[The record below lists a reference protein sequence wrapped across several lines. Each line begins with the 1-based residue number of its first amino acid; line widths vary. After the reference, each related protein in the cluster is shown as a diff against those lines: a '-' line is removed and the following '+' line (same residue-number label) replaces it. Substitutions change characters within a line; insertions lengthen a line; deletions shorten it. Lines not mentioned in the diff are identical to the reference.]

1 MLKHSVSLLSLLV
14 ISMLVLT
21 FIPGYAFSTRTHA
34 EPSIVAAALDA
45 HVTKAKAH
53 ADDGPARY
61 IVQLTDPP
69 LATYTGGIVGIP
81 ATNPRLA
88 GTNRLDPQSVASQ
101 RYRAYLALQRQ
112 QVIVA
117 AEQVLGD
124 ELIVEQ
130 VFATAFN
137 GFVSVLSPEQAT
149 QLAALPGVVQV
160 TREAYRQLHTNS
172 GPSIIGASQL
182 DTRPAI
188 FRADLGGA
196 NEVPPVSSEATGSAT
211 FHYDATS
218 KMLSF
223 TISSIGVTVSG
234 PGAHIHQAAAD
245 ANGPAVVDLAPYQL
259 VNGQFLGSVILS
271 QAVEDALFAGELYI
285 NLHEAPDFLT
295 GKIRG
300 QILPNRGE
308 GVLVGVIDTGIDP
321 FNPAFA
327 ATGADGYTHTNP
339 FGEGVYKGVCADP
352 ESPAY
357 HDGFRCNAKLV
368 GAYTFPASSE
378 SFDPMGRTSPFDDHG
393 HGSHTASTAA
403 GNILQNVQ
411 AEGSTFD
418 QIGGVAAHANLIIYD
433 GCLYDGCPT
442 SALVGAIDQATQD
455 GVAVINYSIG
465 GYSRDPWVEPDALAF
480 RNALEAGILA
490 SVSAGNSGPDAATIG
505 APSNAPWVMSI
516 AATTKTDLTAD
527 FSSRGPDATVPDVLK
542 PDVAA
547 PGVGIIA
554 AVTVHWTGEPQ
565 FAVASGTSMAAP
577 HNAGAAALLRQRY
590 PAWTPSEVRS
600 ALMTTAEHTSD
611 DPFEVGAGRINV
623 GRAMRA
629 GFVLDETAANFAA
642 ADPTLG
648 GNVTTLNLPSLTNR
662 NCFGECVWIRTLKS
676 TLPVTTTWTP
686 AFTGTT
692 GLAVT
697 VSPAMITL
705 APGATQIITIT
716 ASGSELAVEAGG
728 TEARGYLT
736 FTPAIAVLS
745 ATGDL
750 PRASFPLAI
759 EVRNSNLPA
768 TINIRTNAL
777 TQTIELDT
785 TAIAITDLQQA
796 VYGMVQPDRQR
807 IRLSYYSRMYTKVLT
822 PSLDRTMGIIVETAN
837 STAPDVDL
845 VVGFDNNNDGI
856 LESKEVLCFGFNYS
870 AEETCDLFGLP
881 NLRDKYG
888 LAEDANLLIIVWL
901 WASSEADVDTVDL
914 YTAVVP
920 TTPIEP
926 GNLTITGPQNQP
938 IGQPFKLRVGWS
950 LPDDSML
957 REHFYGAFT
966 LGSAPGPTTSHNL
979 GLTRINIHYVPH
991 IAYLPWLAV
1000 PFPSYEN
1007 QFVELPPS
1015 SGPE

>member
-1 MLKHSVSLLSLLV
+1 MLA
-14 ISMLVLT
+14 LT
-21 FIPGYAFSTRTHA
+21 FIPGYAFSTHTHA
-34 EPSIVAAALDA
+34 EPSVVAAALDA

-61 IVQLTDPP
+61 IVLLADPP
-69 LATYTGGIVGIP
+69 LATYAGGIAGIP
-81 ATNPRLA
+81 ATNPRVA
-88 GTNRLDPQSVASQ
+88 GTSQLDPQSVTSQ

-124 ELIVEQ
+124 EIIVEQ
-130 VFATAFN
+130 VFTTAFN
-137 GFVSVLSPEQAT
+137 GFVSVLSHEQAT

-160 TREAYRQLHTNS
+160 TREAYRQLHTNI

-188 FRADLGGA
+188 FRADLTGT

-211 FHYDATS
+211 FHYDAIS
-218 KMLSF
+218 KLLRF
-223 TISSIGVTVSG
+223 TISSRGVTISG

-271 QAVEDALFAGELYI
+271 QAVEDALFAGELYV

-339 FGEGVYKGVCADP
+339 FGEGVYKGVCADA

-357 HDGFRCNAKLV
+357 HDGFRCNDKLV
-368 GAYTFPASSE
+368 GAYTFPATSE
-378 SFDPMGRTSPFDDHG
+378 SPDPMWRASPFDDYG
-393 HGSHTASTAA
+393 HGSHTASTAV
-403 GNILQNVQ
+403 GNVLHNVQ

-418 QIGGVAAHANLIIYD
+418 KIGGVAPHANLIIYD
-433 GCLYDGCPT
+433 GCSIYEGCPT

-455 GVAVINYSIG
+455 GVTVINYSIG
-465 GYSRDPWVEPDALAF
+465 GYSSDPWVEPDAVAF

-490 SVSAGNSGPDAATIG
+490 SVSAGNSGPYTGTIG

-516 AATTKTDLTAD
+516 AATTKADLTAE
-527 FSSRGPDATVPDVLK
+527 FSSRGPDTTVPDVLK

-547 PGVGIIA
+547 PGVDIIA
-554 AVTVHWTGEPQ
+554 AVTVNAMGEPR
-565 FAVASGTSMAAP
+565 FAVSSGTSMAAP

-590 PAWTPSEVRS
+590 PSWTPSEVRS

-642 ADPTLG
+642 ADPTLD

-697 VSPAMITL
+697 VSPATITL
-705 APGATQIITIT
+705 APGATQTITIT
-716 ASGSELAVEAGG
+716 ASGSELPVEAGG

-759 EVRNSNLPA
+759 EMRNSNLPA

-785 TAIAITDLQQA
+785 TAIAITDLQHA
-796 VYGMVQPDRQR
+796 VYGMVQSDRQR

-837 STAPDVDL
+837 STALDVDIF
-845 VVGFDNNNDGI
+845 VGFDNNNDGI
-856 LESKEVLCFGFNYS
+856 LESKEVLCVGFTYS

-881 NLRDKYG
+881 HLRDKYG

-901 WASSEADVDTVDL
+901 WASSDTAVETVDL

-920 TTPIEP
+920 TTPIDL

-938 IGQPFKLRVGWS
+938 AGEPFKLRVGWS

-957 REHFYGAFT
+957 RERFYGAFT
-966 LGSAPGPTTSHNL
+966 LGSAPGATTSQNL

-991 IAYLPWLAV
+991 IAYLPFLAS
-1000 PFPSYEN
+1000 PFPSFEN
-1007 QFVELPPS
+1007 QVVDVVHLLPAS
-1015 SGPE
+1015 DRRK

>member
-1 MLKHSVSLLSLLV
+1 MIKRLVSLLSLLV
-14 ISMLVLT
+14 ISMLALT
-21 FIPGYAFSTRTHA
+21 SMRSYAFSPDTHA
-34 EPSIVAAALDA
+34 EPSTVATALGA
-45 HVTKAKAH
+45 QVTKVEAH
-53 ADDGPARY
+53 ADEGLARY
-61 IVQLTDPP
+61 IVQLVDPP
-69 LATYTGGIVGIP
+69 LATYAGGIASIP

-88 GTNRLDPQSVASQ
+88 GTNRLDPQSAASQ

-117 AEQVLGD
+117 AEQILGD
-124 ELIVEQ
+124 KLLVEQ

-149 QLAALPGVVQV
+149 QLASLPGVVQV
-160 TREAYRQLHTNS
+160 TREAYRQLHTNV

-188 FRADLGGA
+188 FRADLSGA
-196 NEVPPVSSEATGSAT
+196 NEVPPVSAEATGSAT

-218 KMLSF
+218 KLLRF
-223 TISSIGVTVSG
+223 TISSRGVTVSG
-234 PGAHIHQAAAD
+234 PGAQIHQAAAD
-245 ANGPAVVDLAPYQL
+245 ANGSVVVDLAPYQL
-259 VNGQFLGSVILS
+259 INGQFLGSVTLS
-271 QAVEDALFAGELYI
+271 QAVEDALFAGELYV
-285 NLHEAPDFLT
+285 NLHEAPDFLA

-308 GVLVGVIDTGIDP
+308 GILIGVIDTGIDP
-321 FNPAFA
+321 FNPTFA

-339 FGEGVYKGVCADP
+339 FGEGVYKGVCADA
-352 ESPAY
+352 ESSAY

-368 GAYTFPASSE
+368 GAYTFPATSD
-378 SFDPMGRTSPFDDHG
+378 SFDPVGRASPFDDYG

-403 GNILQNVQ
+403 GNVLHNIQ

-418 QIGGVAAHANLIIYD
+418 KIGGVAPHANLIIYD
-433 GCLYDGCPT
+433 GCLYDSCPT

-465 GYSRDPWVEPDALAF
+465 GSSRDPWVEPDALAF

-490 SVSAGNSGPDAATIG
+490 SVSAGNSGPYTGTIG

-547 PGVGIIA
+547 PGVDIIA
-554 AVTVHWTGEPQ
+554 AVTVNWAGEPQ
-565 FAVASGTSMAAP
+565 FAIHSGTSMAAP

-600 ALMTTAEHTSD
+600 ALMTTAEQTSD

-642 ADPTLG
+642 ADPALNG
-648 GNVTTLNLPSLTNR
+648 DVTTLNLPSLTNR
-662 NCFGECVWIRTLKS
+662 DCFGGCIWIRTLKS

-686 AFTGTT
+686 AFTSTT
-692 GLAVT
+692 GLVVT
-697 VSPAMITL
+697 VSPATITL
-705 APGATQIITIT
+705 APGATQTITIT
-716 ASGSELAVEAGG
+716 ASGGELPVEAGG
-728 TEARGYLT
+728 TEARGHLT
-736 FTPAIAVLS
+736 FIPTIGVLS

-759 EVRNSNLPA
+759 TVRNSNLPA
-768 TINIRTNAL
+768 NINIRTNAL

-785 TAIAITDLQQA
+785 TAIAITDLQHA
-796 VYGMVQPDRQR
+796 VYGMVQADRQP
-807 IRLSYYSRMYTKVLT
+807 IRLSPYSRMYTKVLT
-822 PSLDRTMGIIVETAN
+822 PSLDRTMRILVETAN
-837 STAPDVDL
+837 STAPDVDIF
-845 VVGFDNNNDGI
+845 VGFDNNNDGV
-856 LESKEVLCFGFNYS
+856 LEDKEVLCIGFTYS
-870 AEETCDLFGLP
+870 AEETCDLLGLP
-881 NLRDKYG
+881 HLRDKYG
-888 LAEDANLLIIVWL
+888 LQEDANLLIIVWL
-901 WASSEADVDTVDL
+901 WSSGAAVDTLDL

-920 TTPIEP
+920 TTPIDP
-926 GNLTITGPQNQP
+926 GNLTITGPPNQP
-938 IGQPFKLRVGWS
+938 AGQPFKLRVGWS
-950 LPDDSML
+950 LPSDRVMHD
-957 REHFYGAFT
+957 RFYGAFT
-966 LGSAPGPTTSHNL
+966 LGSAPGLKTSQNL
-979 GLTRINIHYVPH
+979 GVTRINMRYVAH

-1000 PFPSYEN
+1000 PVPSYER
-1007 QFVELPPS
+1007 QFVELPPT